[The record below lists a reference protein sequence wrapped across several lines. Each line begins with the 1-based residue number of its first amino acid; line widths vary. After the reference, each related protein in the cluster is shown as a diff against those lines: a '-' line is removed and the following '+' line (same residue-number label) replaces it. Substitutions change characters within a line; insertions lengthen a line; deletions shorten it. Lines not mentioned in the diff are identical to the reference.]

1 MLSSCNLYCP
11 RLRSVSGIFGTLTER
26 SRGEHLYFY
35 VETRD
40 RMNRKSLHLYK
51 TRIMG
56 KSIQRFL
63 HLLMLIIL
71 LPISAYVLMYYWTNS
86 SSEGLRVLPTLIWSS
101 IIVYIVIQ
109 LIKRLITKRVEWYE
123 YTYYLGLSAIL
134 IPFVILK
141 LIVFNSF

>member
-1 MLSSCNLYCP
+1 
-11 RLRSVSGIFGTLTER
+11 
-26 SRGEHLYFY
+26 
-35 VETRD
+35 
-40 RMNRKSLHLYK
+40 
-51 TRIMG
+51 MG

-134 IPFVILK
+134 IPFVIPANPEWLFSVTRYGTIFLAFPPVME
-141 LIVFNSF
+141 LIRFSQKKI